1 MTQSPSEITLRQDML
16 RKAEQLVAN
25 GRNNEYGEPTDNMQR
40 TAEMLAAY
48 FGNRSGRS
56 IEAEDVAAIGVILKL
71 GRLAH
76 NPAHEDSWTDIAGY
90 AAIGYECIKKTSLAA
105 GLGELLKDAV
115 ENYSKSLSVHCG
127 SLPASILAT
136 PTQATFGS
144 RSSLS

>member
-48 FGNRSGRS
+48 FGNRNGRS

-105 GLGELLKDAV
+105 GLGELLKDGV
-115 ENYSKSLSVHCG
+115 EN
-127 SLPASILAT
+127 
-136 PTQATFGS
+136 
-144 RSSLS
+144 